1 MNSLP
6 DSVPYNIKVSF
17 LQYQRREWEK
27 VLESSKTAP
36 AQETQPDIE
45 QHWGSVNRYALEK
58 LEEIDKQL
66 QELKLVFDASPTA
79 STATKIQ

>member
-27 VLESSKTAP
+27 VIESSKTPP
-36 AQETQPDIE
+36 AQEAQPDIE

-66 QELKLVFDASPTA
+66 EELKLAFSTNSTITA
-79 STATKIQ
+79 KANV